1 MMRFSFA
8 NKTVMTKHGTRWFS
22 YYVVNYLPVIKGNKI
37 KYSGFNSKKKIQL
50 KEVAAEST

>member
-1 MMRFSFA
+1 MRFSFA
-8 NKTVMTKHGTRWFS
+8 NKIVMPKHGTRWFS
-22 YYVVNYLPVIKGNKI
+22 YYVVNDLPVIKGNKI